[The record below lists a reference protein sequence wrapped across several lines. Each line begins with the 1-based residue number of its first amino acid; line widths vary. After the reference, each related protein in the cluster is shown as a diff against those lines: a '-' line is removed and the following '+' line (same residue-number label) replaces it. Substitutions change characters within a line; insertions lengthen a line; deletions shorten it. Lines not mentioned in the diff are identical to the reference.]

1 MLKPLY
7 LKTNGLYNK
16 IEDLGSPLEIF
27 TRIDLSFSSVI
38 KQKQQLHIQMEM
50 KIGIKK

>member
-1 MLKPLY
+1 MLKLFY